1 MKATSDQALISNATW
16 GVKTGRRTRVSFAR
30 RLTLAET
37 LRLNGQNTSWF
48 GKNHNLPDWQSS
60 AAGPFDRWPT
70 GLGFEKFYGFLGG
83 LANNWRP
90 ALFDGTTPIEPY
102 LGNPDYNMDFDLAD
116 QAIRWVQ
123 MQHAVAPD
131 KPFFLYYATA
141 AMHAPQHATPE
152 WIARF
157 DGQFDAGWDVVRQE
171 TYERQLAMGIIPEGT
186 LLTPRPDAMPAWDE
200 GTPEEQQLW
209 TTFMEVAAA
218 NLAQADYNVGRVL
231 DAIDDM
237 GLGDNTMVI
246 YIVGD
251 NGGSGEGTLEG
262 QFNDST
268 ILSLTRNS
276 LDYMIEHEA
285 ELGSWTS
292 APLYPVP
299 WAWAMNAPF
308 QWTKQVA
315 SHFGG
320 TRNGLVISW
329 PAGISAQGEIRSQF
343 HHVIDIAPT
352 ILDAARL
359 PQPVSV
365 NGYTQRPIEGVSMMY
380 SLDDAAAPDRRTTQ
394 YFEIFGNAGIYH
406 DGWFASTTPQRLP
419 WEPSGTDMDVLTG
432 PWELYNIDEDFSQ
445 AVDLAADMPEKLR
458 EMQVRFYAEAAR
470 YNVLPIDSSAV
481 ERFGEENRPSLT
493 GDQTSFTFRDGL
505 TRIPEGAAPNVKN
518 RSWTLTADI
527 DIAAGESG
535 VIATQGGIFGGW
547 SLYLDDGRP
556 VFSSTFGDGT
566 NFRFESETALP
577 EGPQTLVMDFAYDGD
592 GMGKGG
598 VATVRVGDTVYGT
611 GRVEITTPLRFSTE
625 ETLDFGSDTGT
636 PVDRSY
642 DVPFDFTG
650 ELKRIVIDLR

>member
-1 MKATSDQALISNATW
+1 
-16 GVKTGRRTRVSFAR
+16 
-30 RLTLAET
+30 
-37 LRLNGQNTSWF
+37 
-48 GKNHNLPDWQSS
+48 
-60 AAGPFDRWPT
+60 
-70 GLGFEKFYGFLGG
+70 
-83 LANNWRP
+83 
-90 ALFDGTTPIEPY
+90 
-102 LGNPDYNMDFDLAD
+102 
-116 QAIRWVQ
+116 
-123 MQHAVAPD
+123 
-131 KPFFLYYATA
+131 
-141 AMHAPQHATPE
+141 
-152 WIARF
+152 
-157 DGQFDAGWDVVRQE
+157 
-171 TYERQLAMGIIPEGT
+171 
-186 LLTPRPDAMPAWDE
+186 MPAWDE
-200 GTPEEQQLW
+200 GTPEQQQLW